1 MPNLAIFFIVA
12 TIMTIVTT
20 IIASKIL
27 LSSRQYRDKPLSTCK
42 ALQSLFTPNELEQK
56 FPPFP
61 FFCYL
66 KTGIYFFPIRRYSI
80 LTINEPMHW
89 WIVTWLGNRRLTV
102 LNFFPFKTIWSI
114 MTSIVGWGWHM
125 ALIPIM
131 AHACLAVQFSS
142 GNWKQFTTKNIS
154 KLK

>member
-1 MPNLAIFFIVA
+1 MWPLFLGFRPFCVIDF
-12 TIMTIVTT
+12 
-20 IIASKIL
+20 SKFYQSKCQKPRNKRPDEL
-27 LSSRQYRDKPLSTCK
+27 LWMLWFHEKV
-42 ALQSLFTPNELEQK
+42 
-56 FPPFP
+56 
-61 FFCYL
+61 YL
-66 KTGIYFFPIRRYSI
+66 IRHYNTI
-80 LTINEPMHW
+80 LTIINEPKHW